1 MVHTVVCTLYD
12 KTTDTIRP
20 ELLQVNPSVRVE
32 VTDDELL
39 PVNVNEITVIE
50 IQIGRDNFNWDV
62 FVATIREDTLIGYL

>member
-12 KTTDTIRP
+12 KTTDAIRP

-39 PVNVNEITVIE
+39 PVNVNGITVIE
-50 IQIGRDNFNWDV
+50 IQIGRDIFHWDV
-62 FVATIREDTLIGYL
+62 FVATIKLDIL